1 MRRNPNVS
9 IMKGAMPCDLL
20 HCSEVLTMSIWGKTV
35 QTAGSG
41 FHQDRLRAS
50 TNLISGLLLAR
61 PTPCR
66 NSSVGDT
73 SCAGGR
79 RAYMSAKNL
88 ASCVTACTS
97 PTSLSSICR
106 ARFACCARS
115 ATLAV

>member
-1 MRRNPNVS
+1 MRRHPDVS
-9 IMKGAMPCDLL
+9 LIQGAMPCDLL
-20 HCSEVLTMSIWGKTV
+20 RCSEALAMRIWGRTV

-41 FHQDRLRAS
+41 SHQDRLRA
-50 TNLISGLLLAR
+50 TRNLISGLLLAE

-88 ASCVTACTS
+88 ASCVTACTN
-97 PTSLSSICR
+97 PASLSSV
-106 ARFACCARS
+106 CCARS
-115 ATLAV
+115 ATLAVRLYHA